1 MLAKSMISLSGG
13 EPWHCRR
20 RSTDTEA
27 SLLHHR
33 AVGRLLFRYSD
44 YRSASS
50 LSSGEYRSL
59 LLAREDRIPMRCGS
73 RLGHVE
79 MLVHSDSVWRS
90 AVGRLGHVLCVPLPG
105 GKEDS
110 RTAAA
115 NTYCNGAL
123 GADSTSSD
131 VLASAEWL
139 LGALRGEAVLDGESL
154 TTEELRMLRTP
165 VSELSS
171 RNVDRELLQALN
183 DRVVRLARSAIERAN
198 RLAKPTV
205 TARPGLRIP
214 ADWDRHYKVIFTGN
228 LEWVLSGMLQN
239 AMIGNIGETAP
250 WESR

>member
-1 MLAKSMISLSGG
+1 MDAREIDDLVK
-13 EPWHCRR
+13 RR
-20 RSTDTEA
+20 RAFGIAVGGALILKLVFYTIGRSADSFSDTA
-27 SLLHHR
+27 ITVLQVLSLLGSI
-33 AVGRLLFRYSD
+33 AVFFW
-44 YRSASS
+44 
-50 LSSGEYRSL
+50 
-59 LLAREDRIPMRCGS
+59 LARTAFLCAAALGWATWKCWCIAIACGV
-73 RLGHVE
+73 LQWVAWV
-79 MLVHSDSVWRS
+79 MYFVFRS
-90 AVGRLGHVLCVPLPG
+90 QVAKKTAARPLP
-105 GKEDS
+105 
-110 RTAAA
+110 TP
-115 NTYCNGAL
+115 NGAL

-228 LEWVLSGMLQN
+228 IAAKITS
-239 AMIGNIGETAP
+239 
-250 WESR
+250 